1 MIDITIDDFV
11 RFKNLEFKM
20 EQMKNMRY
28 KKSTI
33 DNAIDEVMKDA
44 NKISNETSFD
54 KTDIDEIIKLPF
66 DETMEMFIQEF
77 LKNNNKKGEK

>member
-1 MIDITIDDFV
+1 MRDITIDDFV

-33 DNAIDEVMKDA
+33 DNAIDEVMKDV
-44 NKISNETSFD
+44 NKISNEYSFD

-66 DETMEMFIQEF
+66 DEAMEMFIQEF
-77 LKNNNKKGEK
+77 LKNNKKGEK

>member
-1 MIDITIDDFV
+1 MRDITIDDFI

-33 DNAIDEVMKDA
+33 DNAIDEVMKDI
-44 NKISNETSFD
+44 NKVSNEYSFD

-66 DETMEMFIQEF
+66 DEAMEMFIQEF
-77 LKNNNKKGEK
+77 LKNNKKGEK